1 VVVPQWW
8 ILCFLT
14 AYTIRRVL
22 SEFFVMKIEAEKTS
36 EALTI
41 TLDNLPDAVLML
53 ESGRLTYCNQQAD
66 SLFGVKFSQFMTQ
79 EENERNE
86 ILKKGQYLILGNRCM
101 HELKTVEFEK
111 VVEKMEEDDDAS
123 HSIQVTDLGQSVLT
137 LNEVLMTF
145 VSESCMFNI

>member
-1 VVVPQWW
+1 
-8 ILCFLT
+8 
-14 AYTIRRVL
+14 
-22 SEFFVMKIEAEKTS
+22 
-36 EALTI
+36 
-41 TLDNLPDAVLML
+41 
-53 ESGRLTYCNQQAD
+53 
-66 SLFGVKFSQFMTQ
+66 MTQ